1 MRLKQ
6 AAVGGS
12 TIVRSEVTVT
22 DGVDSSS
29 LSKDKLGSGCFICW
43 RLFLHR
49 VLPDSVFTMY
59 DRGVDH
65 TSVTTK
71 GVQEPFSFT
80 LSSSCRTSVFP
91 ELPIASHVHPSPSLA
106 EEAPQRW
113 VI

>member
-29 LSKDKLGSGCFICW
+29 LSKDKLGSGCFIWWC
-43 RLFLHR
+43 LFLRR

-80 LSSSCRTSVFP
+80 LTLSSSSEPF
-91 ELPIASHVHPSPSLA
+91 SGLA
-106 EEAPQRW
+106 WRS
-113 VI
+113 